1 MYLLGANKRGGQL
14 STATEEEVSKYLSRF
29 QLRRSSSD
37 GSRNFSSR
45 GRPTNYLLGKYLA
58 VSRFCHS
65 VVHQSAFGG
74 FITSAI
80 VVASLLV
87 GIQTYPG
94 MDYIPGREDNT
105 RAGRILNI
113 LDQTVLAVFAA
124 EIVLKIVAEGRRPWR
139 FFASGGHGSHAAGH
153 RRSEADPEEEMWNKS
168 QMGST
173 RSAAV
178 EPPPALRLRV
188 DFWNVFDFAV
198 VVVCYLPLG
207 ASMLAVIRLFRL
219 LRVLKL
225 LRVLPG
231 LQILVIGLLTSLSS
245 ISYVVAS
252 AAAGLYLY
260 GILFVILLRDND
272 PDRFGS
278 LEVALMT
285 LFRVATLEDWT
296 EVMYTAI
303 EGCRVYPTDVKGG
316 RCTDPAPLGWLAAPL
331 FVSFVMLSTFV
342 VLNLFIGVVI
352 KNMEIA
358 KAKLD
363 ELLKDEALKR
373 LDGEAARDLKEL
385 RQLSKRIKKLHT
397 RALRLEHGMQTTE
410 YDMQLLMTRLEQRSR
425 QYEVTSDKTV
435 VEKPSRDRLRLL
447 LRVVRLRS

>member
-252 AAAGLYLY
+252 AAAGLLPVRHPVCDPPA
-260 GILFVILLRDND
+260 GQRPRPLWEPRGGADDALPCRD
-272 PDRFGS
+272 S
-278 LEVALMT
+278 
-285 LFRVATLEDWT
+285 
-296 EVMYTAI
+296 
-303 EGCRVYPTDVKGG
+303 GG
-316 RCTDPAPLGWLAAPL
+316 
-331 FVSFVMLSTFV
+331 
-342 VLNLFIGVVI
+342 
-352 KNMEIA
+352 
-358 KAKLD
+358 
-363 ELLKDEALKR
+363 
-373 LDGEAARDLKEL
+373 LDGGHVHGDRRLPRLSHGREGGQVHGSGAARMA
-385 RQLSKRIKKLHT
+385 RG
-397 RALRLEHGMQTTE
+397 A
-410 YDMQLLMTRLEQRSR
+410 
-425 QYEVTSDKTV
+425 
-435 VEKPSRDRLRLL
+435 
-447 LRVVRLRS
+447 VVRLVCDALDIRSPEPLHRRGD